1 VCEFLL
7 TSFLT
12 LFHLHIFSLAEEI
25 SNNSP
30 VAVRSCLASLK
41 VQQEAGMPE
50 ALNREALNQS
60 ICYAR
65 KDWPE
70 GLDGELFSSLEYCNS
85 HHHIST
91 SDPPSFYSPSS
102 PCSCESQALSQIQAL
117 LLGIRPS
124 KLNTIEFLPE
134 EIFLTSRNCS
144 SNLLLVL
151 YRRLDKTLLLSP
163 ILQEVRL

>member
-1 VCEFLL
+1 
-7 TSFLT
+7 
-12 LFHLHIFSLAEEI
+12 
-25 SNNSP
+25 
-30 VAVRSCLASLK
+30 

-117 LLGIRPS
+117 LLGIRPKYNRIFARRDFFDFT
-124 KLNTIEFLPE
+124 KLFIKSTVGFV
-134 EIFLTSRNCS
+134 S
-144 SNLLLVL
+144 
-151 YRRLDKTLLLSP
+151 
-163 ILQEVRL
+163 

>member
-70 GLDGELFSSLEYCNS
+70 GLDGELFSSLEWNIVIATTTS
-85 HHHIST
+85 AHQTPQVFTHHHPLAAVKAKRS
-91 SDPPSFYSPSS
+91 PKFKPYYS
-102 PCSCESQALSQIQAL
+102 E
-117 LLGIRPS
+117 
-124 KLNTIEFLPE
+124 
-134 EIFLTSRNCS
+134 
-144 SNLLLVL
+144 
-151 YRRLDKTLLLSP
+151 
-163 ILQEVRL
+163 